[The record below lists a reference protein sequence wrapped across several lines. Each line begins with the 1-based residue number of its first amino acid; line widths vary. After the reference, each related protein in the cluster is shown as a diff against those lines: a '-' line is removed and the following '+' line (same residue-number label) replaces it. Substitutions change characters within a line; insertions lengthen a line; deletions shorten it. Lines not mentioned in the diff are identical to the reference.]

1 MADALLEL
9 DFDFDLEEIDL
20 EEIDLPVIDL
30 SKIELGEFNLD
41 FLGEIDLFPDFSE

>member
-9 DFDFDLEEIDL
+9 DFEFER

-41 FLGEIDLFPDFSE
+41 FLVDFDLFPDFSE

>member
-9 DFDFDLEEIDL
+9 DFDFEL

-30 SKIELGEFNLD
+30 SKIELGEFNLTLVSEKLDFD
-41 FLGEIDLFPDFSE
+41 FLGGK

>member
-9 DFDFDLEEIDL
+9 DFDFEL

-41 FLGEIDLFPDFSE
+41 FLVDFDLFPDFSE

>member
-1 MADALLEL
+1 MADLLDIDLDLEL
-9 DFDFDLEEIDL
+9 E
-20 EEIDLPVIDL
+20 DLPVIDL